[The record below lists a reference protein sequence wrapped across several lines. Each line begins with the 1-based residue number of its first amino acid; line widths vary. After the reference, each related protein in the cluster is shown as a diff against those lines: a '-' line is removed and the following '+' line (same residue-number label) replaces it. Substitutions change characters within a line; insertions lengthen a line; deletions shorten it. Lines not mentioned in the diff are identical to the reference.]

1 MALIADTSK
10 EAQKS
15 EKKSE
20 NKSGKG
26 SKKVTTDNDI
36 IEFADFAKIDLRV
49 AKILEANHVEGA
61 DKLLQLTLDIGDK
74 QINVF
79 SGIKSHYQP
88 EDIVGRLTVVV
99 ANLQPRKMKFGVSE
113 GMVLCAGEGKELWL
127 LEVNSD
133 AIPGMPVA

>member
-1 MALIADTSK
+1 M
-10 EAQKS
+10 
-15 EKKSE
+15 
-20 NKSGKG
+20 
-26 SKKVTTDNDI
+26 
-36 IEFADFAKIDLRV
+36 RV

-79 SGIKSHYQP
+79 SGIKSRYQP

-113 GMVLCAGEGKELWL
+113 GMVLCAGEGQELWL

-133 AIPGMPVA
+133 ATPGMPVA